1 MLLNVRILSKDYSVE
16 VTWKKM
22 KKVRL
27 KVFSNGEI
35 KLSVPFDTPGK
46 WVYEFIEKK
55 KSWIEK
61 KINVFEKTK
70 PIEKEEHIVS
80 GSSTRILGRQM
91 IIQVVTSNKK
101 GIVVEDGTLIVYTTG
116 MQQIEID
123 KQFNNWWQK
132 QSKLYFKSVLDRL
145 YPIIGKHN
153 VPMPSICVSRMQ
165 TLWGSCS
172 RKLCKI
178 NLNYY
183 LFKASVSCIEYVILH
198 EITHLLY
205 PYHDKDFYNFLTIH
219 MPDWQERKKQLD
231 YEFVLG
237 V

>member
-35 KLSVPFDTPGK
+35 KLSVPFDTPEK
-46 WVYEFIEKK
+46 WVYEFLESK
-55 KSWIEK
+55 KSWMAK
-61 KINVFEKTK
+61 KIDVFEKTK
-70 PIEKEEHIVS
+70 PIEKEDHIVS
-80 GSSTRILGRQM
+80 GCSTRILGRQM
-91 IIQVVTSNKK
+91 IVQVVTSNKK
-101 GIVVEDGTLIVYTTG
+101 GIIIEDGTLIIFTTD
-116 MQQIEID
+116 MQPAEID
-123 KQFNNWWQK
+123 KQYNNWWQK
-132 QSKLYFKSVLDRL
+132 QSKLYFQSVLERL

-153 VPMPSICVSRMQ
+153 IPMPSIFVSKMH

-205 PYHDKDFYNFLTIH
+205 PSHNKNFYNFLTIH